1 MMNNEYEI
9 KTIQL
14 PNDYDIDVYKMRK
27 ALDKV
32 KLCPYCNS
40 DNIQFNYYNSS
51 FYFGDTI
58 FEAIPKAFSKTKT
71 NTIECTCKDCGA
83 KYSISFETSKKC
95 KKNLERI
102 ITDYDCQKTLN
113 AIKLGSGRKT
123 HE

>member
-1 MMNNEYEI
+1 MNNEYEI

-14 PNDYDIDVYKMRK
+14 PNEYDIDVYKMKK

-40 DNIQFNYYNSS
+40 DNIQFIYYNSS
-51 FYFGDTI
+51 FNLNYDTVFDSI
-58 FEAIPKAFSKTKT
+58 SKLFSKSIIH
-71 NTIECTCKDCGA
+71 TIECTCKDCGA

-113 AIKLGSGRKT
+113 AINLGSGRKT
-123 HE
+123 HG